1 MKQFKYYF
9 TDDRYVSGVI
19 LFNAVI
25 LFLLAFNEINQYPV
39 LKFWMGLLDT
49 LFILYFLLEAVF
61 KIQMHGWKLYITN
74 IWNKFDFIIVVLSIP
89 SILLLFESAMKDLSF
104 VFVLRVVRVI
114 RFFKFI
120 RFIPNVENLFA
131 GVARAFRA
139 SIFVLVT
146 FFIYTFIISLIS
158 CKLFRDVS
166 PEAAK
171 YFGDPIISFYSI
183 FKIFTIEGWYDIP
196 ESILQENN
204 PVFNFF
210 TILYFIIVVVSGGLF
225 GLSIVNAIFVDE
237 MVKDNHDDLL
247 YKIEEIDRKLEKL
260 LSEKDAKPEARHNFY
275 ENISQPIENKYSIQ
289 KDKKLSGQDIKI
301 E

>member
-1 MKQFKYYF
+1 MFTRQSKKVSRYKSFF
-9 TDDRYVSGVI
+9 TDDRNVAVVI
-19 LFNAVI
+19 LINAVI
-25 LFLLAFNEINQYPV
+25 LFLLAFDEINQFPV
-39 LKFWMGLLDT
+39 LKFWMGFLDT

-61 KIQMHGWKLYITN
+61 KIQEAGWQRYISN
-74 IWNKFDFIIVVLSIP
+74 PWNKFDFIIVLLSVP

-120 RFIPNVENLFA
+120 RFIPNIEKLIA

-139 SIFVLVT
+139 SIVVLIT
-146 FFIYTFIISLIS
+146 FFIYTFVVSLIS
-158 CKLFRDVS
+158 CKLFKDVS

-171 YFGDPIISFYSI
+171 YFGDPITSFYSI

-196 ESILQENN
+196 ESILQDNN

-210 TILYFIIVVVSGGLF
+210 TILYFIMVVASGGLF

-247 YKIEEIDRKLEKL
+247 HKVDEINKKLEKL
-260 LSEKDAKPEARHNFY
+260 LAEKDES
-275 ENISQPIENKYSIQ
+275 SQ
-289 KDKKLSGQDIKI
+289 IK
-301 E
+301 EEFFE

>member
-1 MKQFKYYF
+1 MKHLRSYF
-9 TDDRYVSGVI
+9 TTDRYVAGVI

-25 LFLLAFNEINQYPV
+25 IFLLAFDEINQYPI

-61 KIQMHGWKLYITN
+61 KIQMHGWKLYITDT
-74 IWNKFDFIIVVLSIP
+74 WNKFDFIIVILSIP

-120 RFIPNVENLFA
+120 KFIPNVENLFA

-139 SIFVLVT
+139 SVFVLVT
-146 FFIYTFIISLIS
+146 FFIYTFIVSLIS
-158 CKLFRDVS
+158 CKLFKDVS

-210 TILYFIIVVVSGGLF
+210 TILYFIMVVVSGGLF

-237 MVKDNHDDLL
+237 MVKDNQDDLL
-247 YKIEEIDRKLEKL
+247 LKIEEIDRKLEKL
-260 LSEKDAKPEARHNFY
+260 LSEKYTDVEARQRIFVDF
-275 ENISQPIENKYSIQ
+275 SQLTNNKYGIQ
-289 KDKKLSGQDIKI
+289 EDKKSSDKT

>member
-1 MKQFKYYF
+1 VKQFKYYF

>member
-1 MKQFKYYF
+1 VKHLRSYF
-9 TDDRYVSGVI
+9 TTDRYVAGVI

-25 LFLLAFNEINQYPV
+25 IFLLAFDEINQYPI

-61 KIQMHGWKLYITN
+61 KIQMHGWKLYITDT
-74 IWNKFDFIIVVLSIP
+74 WNKFDFIIVILSIP

-120 RFIPNVENLFA
+120 KFIPNVENLFA

-139 SIFVLVT
+139 SVFVLAT
-146 FFIYTFIISLIS
+146 FFIYTFIVSLIS
-158 CKLFRDVS
+158 CKLFKDVS

-210 TILYFIIVVVSGGLF
+210 TILYFIMVVVSGGLF

-237 MVKDNHDDLL
+237 MVKDNQDDLL
-247 YKIEEIDRKLEKL
+247 LKIEEIDRKLEKL
-260 LSEKDAKPEARHNFY
+260 LSEKYTDVEARQRIFVDF
-275 ENISQPIENKYSIQ
+275 SQLTNNKYGIQ
-289 KDKKLSGQDIKI
+289 EDKKSSDKT